1 VAYADIEQ
9 IVIGWLVVNVFPGA
23 GVDRVRVTEGGSDR
37 PDNLI
42 ATARVVTVEKIP
54 SSAGDTTPTLD
65 VVDLEVNCYARNRA
79 RTRDM
84 AEQVRTALRYQLAKH
99 TDPGTG
105 AFITQ
110 VRTSRPPV
118 EAPWE
123 TKDTVR
129 YLASYRL
136 WVHHSPV

>member
-1 VAYADIEQ
+1 MAYADIEQ
-9 IVIGWLVVNVFPGA
+9 IVIGWLIVNVFPGA
-23 GVDRVRVTEGGSDR
+23 GTDRVRVTEGGSDR

-42 ATARVVTVEKIP
+42 QAARVVTVEKVP
-54 SSAGDTTPTLD
+54 SAGDDTPTLD
-65 VVDLEVNCYARNRA
+65 IVDLEVNCYARNRA
-79 RTRDM
+79 RTRQIAD
-84 AEQVRTALRYQLAKH
+84 QVRAGLRYQLPKH
-99 TDPGTG
+99 TDPDTG

-136 WVHHSPV
+136 WVHHAPV